1 MRIIGLS
8 QAARLSKLWVLA
20 QRMSGRAG
28 MGVCQG
34 LTSRLSGRIIMQA
47 SFTDLVGSADVK
59 ASATT
64 LQSMERDE
72 LARELSG
79 LTPALSIANATARLA
94 HEASEA
100 IPTLGGQ
107 TICTNCA
114 YDLAIDASNALPTS
128 GSACH
133 TNWCVEGVEAS
144 GAFPTATYPYCIS
157 DEAQETRHASSTWI
171 SGCVCIH

>member
-1 MRIIGLS
+1 
-8 QAARLSKLWVLA
+8 
-20 QRMSGRAG
+20 
-28 MGVCQG
+28 
-34 LTSRLSGRIIMQA
+34 MQA
-47 SFTDLVGSADVK
+47 SFNDLVGSADFM

-64 LQSMERDE
+64 LDSMERGE

-79 LTPALSIANATARLA
+79 LTPALEVARATTRMA

-114 YDLAIDASNALPTS
+114 YDLAIDASDALPTS

-133 TNWCVEGVEAS
+133 TNWCVEGEALEAS
-144 GAFPTATYPYCIS
+144 GTGPTVTFPCFS
-157 DEAQETRHASSTWI
+157 DEAQEASHASGTWV
-171 SGCVCIH
+171 SSCVCIH

>member
-1 MRIIGLS
+1 
-8 QAARLSKLWVLA
+8 
-20 QRMSGRAG
+20 
-28 MGVCQG
+28 
-34 LTSRLSGRIIMQA
+34 MQA
-47 SFTDLVGSADVK
+47 SFNDLVGSADFM

-64 LQSMERDE
+64 LHSMERGE

-79 LTPALSIANATARLA
+79 LTPALEVARATTRMA

-114 YDLAIDASNALPTS
+114 YDLAIDASDALPTS

-133 TNWCVEGVEAS
+133 TNWCVEGEALEAS
-144 GAFPTATYPYCIS
+144 GTGPTTHYPCFSDEVQGASVAGYSSALRCIS
-157 DEAQETRHASSTWI
+157 DEAQDASGTVPTVTFPCVTDEVQEA
-171 SGCVCIH
+171 SGAKVT

>member
-1 MRIIGLS
+1 
-8 QAARLSKLWVLA
+8 
-20 QRMSGRAG
+20 
-28 MGVCQG
+28 
-34 LTSRLSGRIIMQA
+34 MQA

-157 DEAQETRHASSTWI
+157 DEAQEASGAARSMQWP
-171 SGCVCIH
+171 VCISDEAQEASDASFTSITMCICIH